1 MSSGAGKSTKTMDK
15 SHLPVEITP
24 TDEHNFDRI
33 SELKAFDETKAGVKG
48 LVDAGITKVPRIFF
62 SPPDEFQKDSNLTI
76 YPGFSI
82 PVLDLDGI
90 ENDPLRRRNIVDRI
104 RDASGTWGFFQ
115 VTNHGIGVSVLDEM
129 LAGTR
134 RFYEQDN
141 EVKKE
146 WYTRD
151 GMETVVYNSN
161 FDLYGAASA
170 NWRDTTYCN
179 MAPEIPNPGELPEAC
194 RDIMIEYSK
203 HVKKLGRL
211 LFELLSEALDLDP
224 NHLNNIG
231 CSEGLAILYHYYPA
245 CPEPELTLGASK
257 HADYDFLTVLLQ
269 DNIGGLQVLC
279 HDQWIDITP
288 VPGALVINIGDLL
301 QLISND
307 KFKSSQHRVEANLAG
322 PRVSVACFFTTGLMP
337 SSKLYGPIK
346 ELLSEEHPQKY
357 RETTVREYS
366 LHYNAKGLGG
376 TSALLDFRL

>member
-1 MSSGAGKSTKTMDK
+1 MENSSQVKLTASNVHDF
-15 SHLPVEITP
+15 I
-24 TDEHNFDRI
+24 FDRT

-48 LVDAGITKVPRIFF
+48 LVDANITKVPRIFYSLSDDF
-62 SPPDEFQKDSNLTI
+62 EMASENHTIQLT
-76 YPGFSI
+76 I
-82 PVLDLDGI
+82 PVLDLNGFDR
-90 ENDPLRRRNIVDRI
+90 ENPARKKDVVEKI

-115 VTNHGIGVSVLDEM
+115 VVNHGIPVNILDEM
-129 LAGTR
+129 LEGVR
-134 RFYEQDN
+134 RFYEQDF

-151 GMETVVYNSN
+151 GSKTVVYNSN
-161 FDLYGAASA
+161 FDLFRAGSA

-179 MAPEIPNPGELPEAC
+179 MAPKTPTPDELPEAC

-203 HVKKLGRL
+203 QVKKLGSF
-211 LFELLSEALDLDP
+211 LFELLSEALDLNAD
-224 NHLNNIG
+224 HLNNMG
-231 CSEGLAILYHYYPA
+231 CSDGLAMLYHYYPA

-269 DNIGGLQVLC
+269 DNIGGLQVLYQN
-279 HDQWIDITP
+279 QWVDIPP
-288 VPGALVINIGDLL
+288 VPGALVVNIGDLL
-301 QLISND
+301 QAT
-307 KFKSSQHRVEANLAG
+307 FFSQHRVLANHAG
-322 PRVSVACFFTTGLMP
+322 PRVSVACFFTTGLMT

-346 ELLSEEHPQKY
+346 ELLSEQNPPKY